1 MSQVKRQHSKHDKRL
16 TEILNQEIKREIP
29 GIMTI
34 SKETQFWRGNNLVA
48 EPDGLIWDGT
58 TLYILEYKCTD
69 KNLDRAH
76 QQLNNAQ
83 KYIED
88 DLGLYV
94 PCKQII
100 KCG

>member
-1 MSQVKRQHSKHDKRL
+1 MSHAKRQHSKHDKRL
-16 TEILNQEIKREIP
+16 TEILKHEIKEEIP
-29 GIMTI
+29 GIKTI
-34 SKETQFWRGNNLVA
+34 SKETQFWRNNQLVA

-69 KNLDRAH
+69 RNIDKAY

-83 KYIED
+83 KFIEN
-88 DLGLYV
+88 DLGIYV
-94 PCKQII
+94 PCKRII